1 MTDHTPTRIVGGL
14 APRSTAPDLS
24 RMLRANRNDPTTDT
38 EGEEPAQTAQKK
50 RTTSARPT
58 KTVTKRK
65 VQILEDVEPAR
76 ITTYLPA
83 SLRDRAQAAYKATS
97 HLEGDK
103 SWSAYVERALLTE
116 TERREALYN
125 EGEAYEGIRERL
137 SAGRPLR

>member
-1 MTDHTPTRIVGGL
+1 MSDHTPARVVGGL
-14 APRSTAPDLS
+14 TPRSTAPDLS

-38 EGEEPAQTAQKK
+38 EGEEPPQTAPKK

-58 KTVTKRK
+58 RTVTQRK
-65 VQILEDVEPAR
+65 VQILADDEPAR

-103 SWSAYVERALLTE
+103 SWSAYVERALRTE

-125 EGEAYEGIRERL
+125 EGEAYQGIRERL